1 MRVSITSPPW
11 ANGRFIAI
19 STEYDPGIIAAIK
32 SVPGRRWDP
41 GRHVWLIPLTP
52 ESHAALL
59 THLPRYA
66 EPIIERDLAS
76 RLEARAHD
84 LAAVERIKA
93 HGDGVVPFAY
103 LTEPYGHQRA
113 GLDFL
118 VRLGSGALLW
128 EMGTGKTKT
137 AIDYCEWTMQQEAL
151 RHAWTME
158 QVRRSFRVLVICPN
172 TVKRNWVAEIEKHA
186 GHRDYIVP
194 DGPLTRRKGEIGSA
208 GYTIVNCEMLSAK
221 VTTEAILARQWDV
234 VIVDESTR
242 FKTPTAKRTKALHKV
257 NAKRRLILTGSPIT
271 GKPQDA
277 WAQLEFVE
285 PGLLGSWWSFLDRYM
300 VKDYFGSITGVKDGM
315 AEELRARIESRSY
328 RVLKREVLDLPPKVY
343 ENRWVELDGK
353 QAAAYKQMK
362 SELRVALEGHDI
374 LAPTILTQLLRLTQ
388 ITAGLIGERGDYLWL
403 DPSAKLTELDN
414 LLNDELA
421 GEQVVV
427 FALYQ
432 RELEKLAARYQT
444 FAYPLSVGSLEARP
458 PIIYGP
464 TPEHLRHEIIERFQ
478 RGEERILF
486 AQSHTGGIGVN
497 LTAARTAIY
506 YTRGWSLEDY
516 IQSQDRLH
524 RIGQQGTVTIINLVA
539 KNTVDMVIDRAL
551 AAKQNMAD
559 ILTGDVARKLAAEV
573 LGD

>member
-1 MRVSITSPPW
+1 MRVTIASPPW
-11 ANGRFIAI
+11 ANGRFIAVT
-19 STEYDPGIIAAIK
+19 SPYDPGIIAAIK
-32 SVPGRRWDP
+32 ATPGRRWDSS
-41 GRHVWLIPLTP
+41 RHVWLIPCTP
-52 ESHAALL
+52 ESFDSLLERLPGYAIAEVADSLRRAIDQRRAALNGAAL
-59 THLPRYA
+59 VK
-66 EPIIERDLAS
+66 S
-76 RLEARAHD
+76 R
-84 LAAVERIKA
+84 
-93 HGDGVVPFAY
+93 GDGKVDY
-103 LTEPYGHQRA
+103 DYITEPYAHQRA

-118 VRLGSGALLW
+118 HRMGSAALLW

-137 AIDYCEWTMQQEAL
+137 AIDYCEWLKNGT
-151 RHAWTME
+151 TT
-158 QVRRSFRVLVICPN
+158 FRVLVICPN
-172 TVKRNWVAEIEKHA
+172 TVKRNWATEIEKHA

-194 DGPLTRRKGEIGSA
+194 DGPLARRRGEIGSA

-221 VTTEAILARQWDV
+221 TTADALLAREWDV
-234 VIVDESTR
+234 VIADESTR
-242 FKTPTAKRTKALHKV
+242 FKTPTAKRTKTLHKMR
-257 NAKRRLILTGSPIT
+257 AKRRLILTGSPIT

-285 PGLLGSWWSFLDRYM
+285 PGLLGSWWAFVDRYLI
-300 VKDYFGSITGVKDGM
+300 KDYFGAVTGVKDGM
-315 AEELRARIESRSY
+315 AQELRARIESRSY
-328 RVLKREVLDLPPKVY
+328 RVLKSQVLDLPPKVY

-362 SELRVALEGHDI
+362 AELRVALEGHDI

-403 DPSAKLTELDN
+403 EPSAKLTELDE
-414 LLNDELA
+414 LLNEELA

-427 FALYQ
+427 FGLYQ
-432 RELEKLAARYQT
+432 RELEKLWLRY
-444 FAYPLSVGSLEARP
+444 AP
-458 PIIYGP
+458 PSTGYDEWDLPAILYGP
-464 TPEHLRHEIIERFQ
+464 TPEKRRHELVDQFQ
-478 RGEERILF
+478 SGQRRLLF
-486 AQSHTGGIGVN
+486 AQAHTGGIGIN
-497 LTAARTAIY
+497 LTAARTAVY

-539 KNTVDMVIDRAL
+539 KSTVDVVIDRAL